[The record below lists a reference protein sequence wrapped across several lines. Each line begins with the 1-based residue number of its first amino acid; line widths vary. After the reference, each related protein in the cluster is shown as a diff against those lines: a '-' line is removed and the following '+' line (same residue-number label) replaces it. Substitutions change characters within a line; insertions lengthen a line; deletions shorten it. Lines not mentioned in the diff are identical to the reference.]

1 MGLKIII
8 VVLFIGVLIS
18 LTSGLYFLLK
28 DFGKTDSQRMRF
40 ALSIRVILAGL
51 LMSTIYYGIST
62 GQLKNQAP
70 WDSKINTSDAPETQK

>member
-8 VVLFIGVLIS
+8 VILFIGVLVS

-40 ALSIRVILAGL
+40 ALSIRVVLAGL
-51 LMSTIYYGIST
+51 LMSAIYYGIST

-70 WDSKINTSDAPETQK
+70 WDAKIKTKELTETQK